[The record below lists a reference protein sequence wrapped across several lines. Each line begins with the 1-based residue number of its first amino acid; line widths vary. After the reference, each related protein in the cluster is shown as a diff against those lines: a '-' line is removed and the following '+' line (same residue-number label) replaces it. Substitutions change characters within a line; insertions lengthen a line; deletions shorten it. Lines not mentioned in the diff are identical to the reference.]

1 MNYSEIIQ
9 NAVSLAK
16 AVISKRQ
23 LVCPAC
29 GHVPAKFTRKGKT
42 GDSYQFVCCDCSRS
56 FVIGRIKDQL
66 IRAAATAEERDLMR
80 QIRTTGPV
88 VGIPTKK
95 GPKGKAE
102 SKPESFSK
110 TTPVLIG
117 SSKSPLPASTGN
129 GPSSHDD
136 GAFSQMSSLI
146 DEIAKAITANVVQ
159 SMNQILTESTM
170 KIERLQAQV
179 DILSAKVT
187 QFELPAQ
194 GKVLGTVER
203 PTFSEVAQA
212 QRQSSE
218 KFADSQQQV
227 CFSAN
232 LRKDGVQKRKERT
245 VSHRDFPRDIVKRRF
260 TNGQNLSRLVNGSC
274 ASVRT
279 MVSRLVVAKRC
290 PIKVLRKQLSLAQ
303 CPSYVFSDMYF
314 IGSNILSITVDEQYV
329 ENLEKFFDSHGIYM
343 FPESTTVFDDSV
355 KPYIKPDIEEE
366 LTYSLIERHEHARA
380 CPDRIKRNALL
391 VAIGDDVIRSIE
403 TMRKPGALLGYVLRE
418 AERKIRNRGDSELF
432 AFLSARSDIYNA
444 EECILAYEQ
453 FSTKLAG
460 VKAARA
466 KKLANRRNK
475 KANPCG

>member
-1 MNYSEIIQ
+1 
-9 NAVSLAK
+9 
-16 AVISKRQ
+16 
-23 LVCPAC
+23 
-29 GHVPAKFTRKGKT
+29 
-42 GDSYQFVCCDCSRS
+42 
-56 FVIGRIKDQL
+56 
-66 IRAAATAEERDLMR
+66 
-80 QIRTTGPV
+80 
-88 VGIPTKK
+88 
-95 GPKGKAE
+95 
-102 SKPESFSK
+102 
-110 TTPVLIG
+110 
-117 SSKSPLPASTGN
+117 
-129 GPSSHDD
+129 
-136 GAFSQMSSLI
+136 
-146 DEIAKAITANVVQ
+146 
-159 SMNQILTESTM
+159 
-170 KIERLQAQV
+170 
-179 DILSAKVT
+179 
-187 QFELPAQ
+187 
-194 GKVLGTVER
+194 
-203 PTFSEVAQA
+203 
-212 QRQSSE
+212 
-218 KFADSQQQV
+218 
-227 CFSAN
+227 
-232 LRKDGVQKRKERT
+232 
-245 VSHRDFPRDIVKRRF
+245 
-260 TNGQNLSRLVNGSC
+260 
-274 ASVRT
+274 
-279 MVSRLVVAKRC
+279 
-290 PIKVLRKQLSLAQ
+290 
-303 CPSYVFSDMYF
+303 MYF